1 MSCFI
6 GPRAAKIFSESNRP
20 EQNQSNGEIQRHNQD
35 VPLESIGSLLGTC
48 CIDGMVA
55 SFAVPNII
63 SGHAAAC
70 PVIASSVAVTQCSVA
85 TACTFWYLNKPEN
98 CAIKSSHYIITLPC
112 SLLMNCFVVFD
123 NLSVIREGGTHQNET
138 LYLDSIVF
146 QDPLQSSMN
155 GNAINR

>member
-70 PVIASSVAVTQCSVA
+70 PVIASSVAGTQCSVA

-98 CAIKSSHYIITLPC
+98 SAIRTSHYITTFPC
-112 SLLMNCFVVFD
+112 SLLMKCFVVFD
-123 NLSVIREGGTHQNET
+123 NLSVIREGGTHQTET
-138 LYLDSIVF
+138 LYLESITF
-146 QDPLQSSMN
+146 QELTPPVNN
-155 GNAINR
+155 G

>member
-48 CIDGMVA
+48 CIDGMIA
-55 SFAVPNII
+55 SFTVPNII
-63 SGHAAAC
+63 SGHATAC
-70 PVIASSVAVTQCSVA
+70 PVIASSLAVTQCSVA

-98 CAIKSSHYIITLPC
+98 CVNRTSHYITTLPC
-112 SLLMNCFVVFD
+112 SLLMKCCVVFD
-123 NLSVIREGGTHQNET
+123 NLCVIREGDTHQNET
-138 LYLDSIVF
+138 LDLDSIVLKI
-146 QDPLQSSMN
+146 PPVMN
-155 GNAINR
+155 EW